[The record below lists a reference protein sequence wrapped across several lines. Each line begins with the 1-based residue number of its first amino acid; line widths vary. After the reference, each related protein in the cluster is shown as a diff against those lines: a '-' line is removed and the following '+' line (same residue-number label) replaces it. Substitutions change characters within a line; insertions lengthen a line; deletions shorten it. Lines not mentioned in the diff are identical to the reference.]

1 MPWNLAMSLCLPFA
15 AATLFPRD
23 GLSKGEEGVFP
34 WAGVVDP
41 DYHRETGV
49 DSHTQSSLAT
59 FSVFRTSCLL
69 NSVTA
74 GKGEW
79 KWVLKPSSTA
89 AAPSLPPSP
98 SACAPAPPCPW
109 PWSPGALWC
118 GRAGPSKLGH
128 VLPAEHQQHSGT
140 GSWTTR
146 SITSLV
152 PSQPCHRPAL
162 LDTWLPSFFSPH
174 QGPLLWPPL
183 GLSSRADI

>member
-89 AAPSLPPSP
+89 AAPYLPPSP
-98 SACAPAPPCPW
+98 SACAPAPPLALEPRCPVVW
-109 PWSPGALWC
+109 PCWALK
-118 GRAGPSKLGH
+118 AGPR
-128 VLPAEHQQHSGT
+128 A
-140 GSWTTR
+140 
-146 SITSLV
+146 
-152 PSQPCHRPAL
+152 
-162 LDTWLPSFFSPH
+162 
-174 QGPLLWPPL
+174 
-183 GLSSRADI
+183 SSRASATLWDRILDRMFYHVPCPLPALSQACPLGHMAAFLLLSTPRPPTLAPSWPEQQS